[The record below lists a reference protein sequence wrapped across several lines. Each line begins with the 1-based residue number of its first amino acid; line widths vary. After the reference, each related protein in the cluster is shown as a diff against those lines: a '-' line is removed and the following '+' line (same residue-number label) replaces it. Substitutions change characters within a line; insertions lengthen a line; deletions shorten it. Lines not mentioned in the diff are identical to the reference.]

1 MKQSYL
7 NKINLYINYKFMLY
21 HLASTVKNLAYN
33 KVSLVISI
41 LNNDER
47 MYQRTKPKNT
57 DNHIFI

>member
-1 MKQSYL
+1 MF
-7 NKINLYINYKFMLY
+7 I